1 MTMIVKSILFALAAA
16 TAAISTGAAAQA
28 APTPEGGVVTDK
40 NGVVETTTLFKTGRH
55 LETVT
60 CAQFNALDE
69 SFKPEALSIA
79 ANYGPKGHA
88 HPTETV
94 SGVERFR
101 PEVVTACRTRPGD
114 HLLTHVRR
122 AMKAAK

>member
-1 MTMIVKSILFALAAA
+1 MTTRIALIVFAASALVSGGALAQ
-16 TAAISTGAAAQA
+16 S
-28 APTPEGGVVTDK
+28 PKPEGTVMSDRGGV
-40 NGVVETTTLFKTGRH
+40 EHTTTLFKTGKR

-69 SFKPEALSIA
+69 SFKPQALTYA

-101 PEVVTACRTRPGD
+101 PDVVTACAARPGD
-114 HLLTHVRR
+114 HLLPHVRS
-122 AMKAAK
+122 AMTGTK